1 MPVTAITAALNM
13 LQPVQRPED
22 ARQDACKF
30 KASITLIAGQSVGI
44 KTSTGLAEAMVPG
57 ASDGTQNFVGFSM
70 YDFTTDSSGKVL
82 FNGTTANWINS
93 ANTAPIWVT
102 GIFDPA
108 DVKTKATPVAEVDT
122 FTPATVTTGDVDTL
136 TYTAPDGTV
145 TAISLTIGATQ
156 TAAAASARLIAA
168 WNANA
173 TTRRSPPRRA
183 RPPSFSRA
191 STPERPSPSRPAS
204 SAPAR

>member
-30 KASITLIAGQSVGI
+30 KASMTRRRPGGRHQDLHRPRRSAGAGCI
-44 KTSTGLAEAMVPG
+44 GRHAELRRLLDVRLHHRFQRQG
-57 ASDGTQNFVGFSM
+57 AVQRH
-70 YDFTTDSSGKVL
+70 
-82 FNGTTANWINS
+82 TANWL
-93 ANTAPIWVT
+93 NTGMEHRAVWIA

-145 TAISLTIGATQ
+145 TP
-156 TAAAASARLIAA
+156 SA
-168 WNANA
+168 
-173 TTRRSPPRRA
+173 
-183 RPPSFSRA
+183 
-191 STPERPSPSRPAS
+191 
-204 SAPAR
+204 